1 MLSQLQASYQNLD
14 ASLQRLTD
22 SIAAYNPSPTAA
34 SDLLAAD
41 DALTIDL
48 STLLTHQHNTH
59 LLSALHDQ
67 ARANDEKIKSHFRAV
82 AALRK
87 EVTAIP
93 SFSPPTAT
101 TTREIGVD
109 ELLSYARYISP
120 TTVPPTFRRTALK
133 SGLDTGITS
142 GGGLGT
148 PPPPA
153 IQDSGA
159 GDGEMEAM
167 KRTNP
172 ATLDLNAA
180 HAAWLSPSLPFA
192 PWPEQYILTAGAL
205 GRIQIMLEQGKDP
218 GAVLSPAE
226 QKEADE
232 VKRVQVER
240 ERVEEEERVRRGRGM
255 FDTIGGGGQGRKRE
269 REREVESDVFDPDA

>member
-1 MLSQLQASYQNLD
+1 MLSQLQSTYQRID

-41 DALTIDL
+41 DALTTDL

-59 LLSALHDQ
+59 TLSALHSQ
-67 ARANDEKIKSHFRAV
+67 ARDNDEKIKTQFRAV
-82 AALRK
+82 AASRK
-87 EVTAIP
+87 EVMGIP
-93 SFSPPTAT
+93 SFSAPTAGAI
-101 TTREIGVD
+101 REVGVQ
-109 ELLSYARYISP
+109 ELLGYARFIGA
-120 TTVPPTFRRTALK
+120 TTVPPTSR
-133 SGLDTGITS
+133 
-142 GGGLGT
+142 GGDLPGVKGKAEMNGGT
-148 PPPPA
+148 PPA
-153 IQDSGA
+153 AGRDNGA
-159 GDGEMEAM
+159 GDGDTDAI
-167 KRTNP
+167 KRTNA
-172 ATLDLNAA
+172 ATNDMNPA
-180 HAAWLSPSLPFA
+180 HAAWLSPDLPFA
-192 PWPEQYILTAGAL
+192 PWPEQYVITGGAL

-255 FDTIGGGGQGRKRE
+255 FDTVGRKRE
-269 REREVESDVFDPDA
+269 REEMENDVFDPDA

>member
-1 MLSQLQASYQNLD
+1 MLSQLQSSYQRID

-41 DALTIDL
+41 DALTTDL
-48 STLLTHQHNTH
+48 STLTTHQHNTH
-59 LLSALHDQ
+59 LLSALHAQ
-67 ARANDEKIKSHFRAV
+67 AQANDEKIKSHFRAV

-93 SFSPPTAT
+93 SCSAPTAGAI
-101 TTREIGVD
+101 REVGVQ
-109 ELLSYARYISP
+109 ELLGYAGFIGG
-120 TTVPPTFRRTALK
+120 TTVPPTFRRRDLPGLK
-133 SGLDTGITS
+133 GKGELNV
-142 GGGLGT
+142 GGVGT
-148 PPPPA
+148 PPA
-153 IQDSGA
+153 AGQDNGA
-159 GDGEMEAM
+159 GDGDTEV
-167 KRTNP
+167 KGTNA
-172 ATLDLNAA
+172 ATNDMNPA
-180 HAAWLSPSLPFA
+180 HAAWLSPDLPFA
-192 PWPEQYILTAGAL
+192 PWPEQYVITGGAL

-232 VKRVQVER
+232 VKRVQMER

-255 FDTIGGGGQGRKRE
+255 FDTAGGHGGQGRKRE
-269 REREVESDVFDPDA
+269 REMESDVFDPDA

>member
-1 MLSQLQASYQNLD
+1 MLSQLQSTYQRID

-34 SDLLAAD
+34 LDLLAAD
-41 DALTIDL
+41 DALTTDL

-59 LLSALHDQ
+59 ILSALHAQ
-67 ARANDEKIKSHFRAV
+67 ARNNDEKIKTQFRAV

-87 EVTAIP
+87 EVVGIP
-93 SFSPPTAT
+93 SFPGSREVGLQ
-101 TTREIGVD
+101 TREVGVD

-120 TTVPPTFRRTALK
+120 TTVPPTFRRRTPPALK
-133 SGLDTGITS
+133 PRLDTGTTN
-142 GGGLGT
+142 GGGVGT
-148 PPPPA
+148 PPPHA
-153 IQDSGA
+153 AQDNGA
-159 GDGEMEAM
+159 GDGDTDAI

-172 ATLDLNAA
+172 ATNDLNPA

-192 PWPEQYILTAGAL
+192 PWPEQYVITGGAL

-255 FDTIGGGGQGRKRE
+255 FDTVGRKRE
-269 REREVESDVFDPDA
+269 REEMENDVFDPDA

>member
-59 LLSALHDQ
+59 LLSTLHLQ
-67 ARANDEKIKSHFRAV
+67 AQANDEKIKSHFRAV

-93 SFSPPTAT
+93 SFSPPTAAT
-101 TTREIGVD
+101 AREVGVD
-109 ELLSYARYISP
+109 ELLSYACYISP
-120 TTVPPTFRRTALK
+120 TTVPPTFRRSALK
-133 SGLDTGITS
+133 AKAEINGERV
-142 GGGLGT
+142 GT
-148 PPPPA
+148 PLPA
-153 IQDSGA
+153 VQDNST
-159 GDGEMEAM
+159 GDYSDTNAI

-172 ATLDLNAA
+172 ATLDLNPA
-180 HAAWLSPSLPFA
+180 HAAWLSPPLPFA
-192 PWPEQYILTAGAL
+192 PWPEQYTLTAGAL

-226 QKEADE
+226 QREADE

>member
-1 MLSQLQASYQNLD
+1 MLSKLQASYQSLD

-41 DALTIDL
+41 DALTTDL
-48 STLLTHQHNTH
+48 STVLTHQRNTH
-59 LLSALHDQ
+59 ILSALHLQ
-67 ARANDEKIKSHFRAV
+67 ARANDEKIKSHFHAV

-93 SFSPPTAT
+93 SFSPPTAA
-101 TTREIGVD
+101 TTREVGVD

-120 TTVPPTFRRTALK
+120 TTVPPTFRRTGLK
-133 SGLDTGITS
+133 AKPEIDGEGVGT
-142 GGGLGT
+142 T
-148 PPPPA
+148 PPLAAQDNSTGDYSDTDA
-153 IQDSGA
+153 I
-159 GDGEMEAM
+159 

-172 ATLDLNAA
+172 ATLDLNPA
-180 HAAWLSPSLPFA
+180 HAAWLSPDLPFA
-192 PWPEQYILTAGAL
+192 PWPEQYIITGGAL

-226 QKEADE
+226 QREADE
-232 VKRVQVER
+232 RKRVEMER
-240 ERVEEEERVRRGRGM
+240 DRIEEEAKTRRRQEL
-255 FDTIGGGGQGRKRE
+255 FDTVGRKRVRDE
-269 REREVESDVFDPDA
+269 ENDVFDPDA